1 MNSAHLT
8 PLSELPPDNSIDD
21 INSAHDHEMVD
32 KDILIVEDEQD
43 LSDLLLD
50 VLETEGHRARTAGN
64 GLEALS
70 RIEERRPQLILLDM
84 MMPVMDGWQFIE
96 RLRANEEWTSIPV
109 VVMTA
114 VYDMSSLERKT
125 GAKAILTKPFD
136 IELIVDAVDLYAD

>member
-1 MNSAHLT
+1 MNSMHLEPFT
-8 PLSELPPDNSIDD
+8 YFPPENTGDEMY
-21 INSAHDHEMVD
+21 SAHSHESVD

-43 LSDLLLD
+43 LSDLLMD
-50 VLETEGHRARTAGN
+50 VLETEGHTARTAGN

-70 RIEERRPQLILLDM
+70 RIKERRPQLILLDM

-96 RLRANEEWTSIPV
+96 RLRANEEWTDIPV

>member
-1 MNSAHLT
+1 MNSAHLA
-8 PLSELPPDNSIDD
+8 PFSYLPPDSTIDYMYSLHH
-21 INSAHDHEMVD
+21 NEAVD

-50 VLETEGHRARTAGN
+50 VLETEGHTARTAGN

-70 RIEERRPQLILLDM
+70 RIEERRPHLILLDM

-96 RLRANEEWTSIPV
+96 RLRANEEWTNIPV

>member
-1 MNSAHLT
+1 MNYAHNVPFSYF
-8 PLSELPPDNSIDD
+8 PLDGNIEDMYSLRN
-21 INSAHDHEMVD
+21 HESVD
-32 KDILIVEDEQD
+32 KDVLIVEDEQD

-50 VLETEGHRARTAGN
+50 ILETEGHRARTAGN

-70 RIEERRPQLILLDM
+70 RLQERRPQLIFLDM

-96 RLRANEEWTSIPV
+96 RLRANEEWTDIPV

>member
-1 MNSAHLT
+1 MNTAHAAPFSHYLF
-8 PLSELPPDNSIDD
+8 DNTIDD
-21 INSAHDHEMVD
+21 MYSRHNQGSVD

-70 RIEERRPQLILLDM
+70 RIKERRPQLILLDM

-96 RLRANEEWTSIPV
+96 RLRANEEWTNIPV

-136 IELIVDAVDLYAD
+136 IELIVDAVELYAD

>member
-1 MNSAHLT
+1 MNNAYVAPFSY
-8 PLSELPPDNSIDD
+8 LPFDNTIDD
-21 INSAHDHEMVD
+21 IYSSHNHETVD

-70 RIEERRPQLILLDM
+70 RIKERRPQLILLDM

-96 RLRANEEWTSIPV
+96 RLRANAEWTNIPV

-136 IELIVDAVDLYAD
+136 IELIVDAVELYAD

>member
-1 MNSAHLT
+1 MNTAHAAPFYYLPFDNTINDMYSPRNHQSA
-8 PLSELPPDNSIDD
+8 
-21 INSAHDHEMVD
+21 D

-50 VLETEGHRARTAGN
+50 VLETEGHKARTAGN

-84 MMPVMDGWQFIE
+84 MMPVMDGWQFIK
-96 RLRANEEWTSIPV
+96 RLRANEEWTNIPV

>member
-1 MNSAHLT
+1 MNSTQFEPFTYFPSTNTSDDMYSPH
-8 PLSELPPDNSIDD
+8 SHESID
-21 INSAHDHEMVD
+21 
-32 KDILIVEDEQD
+32 KDVLIVEDEQD
-43 LSDLLLD
+43 LSDLLMD
-50 VLETEGHRARTAGN
+50 VLETEGHTARTAGN

-70 RIEERRPQLILLDM
+70 RIKERRPQLILLDM

-96 RLRANEEWTSIPV
+96 RLRANEEWTNIPV

>member
-1 MNSAHLT
+1 MHALHNNETA
-8 PLSELPPDNSIDD
+8 
-21 INSAHDHEMVD
+21 D
-32 KDILIVEDEQD
+32 KDVLIVEDEES
-43 LSDLLLD
+43 LCELLLD

-64 GLEALS
+64 GLEAL
-70 RIEERRPQLILLDM
+70 RKIEERRPQLILLDM

-96 RLRANEEWTSIPV
+96 RLRASDQWSSIPV

-114 VYDMSSLERKT
+114 VYDMSSLESRT

>member
-1 MNSAHLT
+1 MNSTQFEPFTYFPSKNTSDDMYSPH
-8 PLSELPPDNSIDD
+8 SHESID
-21 INSAHDHEMVD
+21 
-32 KDILIVEDEQD
+32 KDVLIVEDEQD
-43 LSDLLLD
+43 LSDLLMD
-50 VLETEGHRARTAGN
+50 VLETEGHTARTAGN

-70 RIEERRPQLILLDM
+70 RIKERRPQLILLDM
-84 MMPVMDGWQFIE
+84 MMPVMDGWQYIE
-96 RLRANEEWTSIPV
+96 RLRANEEWTNIPV

>member
-1 MNSAHLT
+1 VPFSYLQF
-8 PLSELPPDNSIDD
+8 DNTIDD
-21 INSAHDHEMVD
+21 MYSLRNHQSID

-96 RLRANEEWTSIPV
+96 RLRANEEWTNIPV

-136 IELIVDAVDLYAD
+136 LELIVDAVDLYAD

>member
-1 MNSAHLT
+1 MYSAHT
-8 PLSELPPDNSIDD
+8 PISYHLPDNSTDD
-21 INSAHDHEMVD
+21 MHAFRNHVSID

-43 LSDLLLD
+43 LSALLLD

-64 GLEALS
+64 GLEALR

-96 RLRANEEWTSIPV
+96 RLRANAEWTTIPV
-109 VVMTA
+109 VVITA

>member
-1 MNSAHLT
+1 MNRAHSPSFT
-8 PLSELPPDNSIDD
+8 YFPPENTFDD
-21 INSAHDHEMVD
+21 MYSLHSHESVD
-32 KDILIVEDEQD
+32 KDILIVEDDQEV
-43 LSDLLLD
+43 SNLLLD
-50 VLETEGHRARTAGN
+50 VLETQGHTARTAGN
-64 GLEALS
+64 GLEALN
-70 RIEERRPQLILLDM
+70 RIKERRPQLILLDM

-96 RLRANEEWTSIPV
+96 RLRANEEWTNIPV

>member
-1 MNSAHLT
+1 MHNAHVA
-8 PLSELPPDNSIDD
+8 PFSYLPFDDTTNDMYSLRNHESI
-21 INSAHDHEMVD
+21 D

-43 LSDLLLD
+43 LSNLLLD
-50 VLETEGHRARTAGN
+50 VLETEGHTARTAGN

-96 RLRANEEWTSIPV
+96 RLRANEEWTNIPV